1 VIGLIAITVAGR
13 AAAARLAEAWPNET
27 RTYDGPTKQALHRA
41 WAECDGLVC
50 FLAVGATTR
59 LVAPL
64 LDSKWVDPAVV
75 CVDEAGRYA
84 VALVGGHAAGANVLC
99 ARVAD
104 ALAAQ
109 AVITTATDAAGL
121 PGLDALGWP
130 AEGAVARVSRALL
143 DGEQVGFEADATWPL
158 PALPVAIGGAGLR
171 RIMVTD
177 RIVPIDENTAVLR
190 PPSLVAGVGASKGV
204 AADEVLA
211 LLDEALAVGGL
222 SRSSVTAL
230 ATVDAKATEEGI
242 VAAAGRGGWPLY
254 SYPADQLAAVEV
266 PNPGPAA
273 LAAVG
278 TPSVAEAAALTCGN
292 ELVVAKRKSPMATV
306 ALARIRPRGRLALVG
321 LGPGDRDLVTP
332 RAIDELR
339 RASVVVGLDRYLDQI
354 RDVLRPGTRM
364 LRSGL
369 GDEEKRATSAVAEA
383 RKGHAVALV
392 GSGDAGVY
400 AMASPALAIAG
411 ADIDVVGV
419 PGVTAGL
426 AAAALLG
433 APLGH
438 DHVIMSLSDLHTPWE
453 VIERRIR
460 AAAEGDFVVAFYN
473 PRSQDRDWQLGA
485 ALEILA
491 RHRDPE
497 TPVGVVHDAFRPGQ
511 RVLVTTLAATDPAVA
526 DMRSVVIVGS
536 ASTRVI
542 AGRMVTPRGYKW
554 QRR

>member
-1 VIGLIAITVAGR
+1 MIGLISVTLAGR
-13 AAAARLAEAWPNET
+13 AAADRLAQAWPSET
-27 RTYDGPTKQALHRA
+27 RTYDGPARQALHRA
-41 WAECDGLVC
+41 WAECDGIVC

-75 CVDEAGRYA
+75 CVDEPGRYA
-84 VALVGGHAAGANVLC
+84 VTLVGGHAAGANALC
-99 ARVAD
+99 TRVAD
-104 ALAAQ
+104 LLGAQ
-109 AVITTATDAAGL
+109 AIITTATDATGLAGL
-121 PGLDALGWP
+121 DTLDWP
-130 AEGAVARVSRALL
+130 AEGSIARVSRALL
-143 DGEQVGFEADATWPL
+143 DGEPVSFVADATWPL

-171 RIMVTD
+171 RIVVTD

-204 AADEVLA
+204 TADEILE

-222 SRSSVTAL
+222 SRDSVTAL
-230 ATVDAKATEEGI
+230 ATLDANAEEEEI
-242 VAAAGRGGWPLY
+242 VAAAHQGGWALY
-254 SYPADQLAAVEV
+254 SYPAGQLAAVEV
-266 PNPGPAA
+266 PSPGEAA

-278 TPSVAEAAALTCGN
+278 TPSVAEAAALVCGN
-292 ELVVAKRKSPMATV
+292 ELVVAKRTSAMATL

-339 RASVVVGLDRYLDQI
+339 RASVVVGLDRYLDRI
-354 RDVLRPGTRM
+354 RDVLRPGTRVF
-364 LRSGL
+364 RSSL
-369 GDEEKRATSAVAEA
+369 GDEEGRASSAVAEA

-497 TPVGVVHDAFRPGQ
+497 TPVGVVRDAFRPGQ
-511 RVLVTTLAATDPAVA
+511 QVLVTTLAGVDPAVA
-526 DMRSVVIVGS
+526 GMRSVVIVGS
-536 ASTRVI
+536 ASTQII

-554 QRR
+554 QR

>member
-1 VIGLIAITVAGR
+1 MIGLIAVTLAGR
-13 AAAARLAEAWPNET
+13 ASAARLAAAWPGET
-27 RTYDGPTKQALHRA
+27 RTYEGPARQALHRA
-41 WAECDGLVC
+41 WTECDGIVS

-75 CVDEAGRYA
+75 CVDEPGRYA
-84 VALVGGHAAGANVLC
+84 VTLVGGHAAGANALC

-104 ALAAQ
+104 VLGAQ
-109 AVITTATDAAGL
+109 AIITTATDAAGL
-121 PGLDALGWP
+121 PGLDTLGWP
-130 AEGAVARVSRALL
+130 AEGALSRVSRCLL
-143 DGEQVGFEADATWPL
+143 DGEPVGFETDVIWPL
-158 PALPVAIGGAGLR
+158 PALPVTTGTAASC
-171 RIMVTD
+171 RIVVTD
-177 RIVPIDENTAVLR
+177 RIVPIDQNTVVLR

-204 AADEVLA
+204 TEEEVLR

-222 SRSSVTAL
+222 SRDSVTAL
-230 ATVDAKATEEGI
+230 ATVDAKAEEGGI
-242 VAAAGRGGWPLY
+242 VAAARQGGWPLH
-254 SYPADQLAAVEV
+254 SYPAGRLATVEV
-266 PNPGPAA
+266 PNPSDAA

-278 TPSVAEAAALTCGN
+278 TPSVAEAAALTHGD
-292 ELVVAKRKSPMATV
+292 ELVVAKRTSAMATV

-321 LGPGDRDLVTP
+321 IGPGDRELVTP
-332 RAIDELR
+332 RAIEELR

-354 RDVLRPGTRM
+354 RDVLRPGTRV

-369 GDEEKRATSAVAEA
+369 GEEEQRAASAVAQA
-383 RKGHAVALV
+383 REGHAVALV

-438 DHVIMSLSDLHTPWE
+438 DHVIISLSDLHTPWE
-453 VIERRIR
+453 IIERRIR

-473 PRSQDRDWQLGA
+473 PRSKDRDWQLGA

-491 RHRDPE
+491 SHRGPA
-497 TPVGVVHDAFRPGQ
+497 TPVGVVRDAFRPGQ
-511 RVLVTTLAATDPAVA
+511 RVLVTTLAEADPAVA
-526 DMRSVVIVGS
+526 DMTSVVIVGS
-536 ASTRVI
+536 ASTQII
-542 AGRMVTPRGYKW
+542 AGRIVTPRGYRW
-554 QRR
+554 QY